1 MKKSDIK
8 LAATTLDLALE
19 SKRADKVLKAVN
31 TLNSKAMS
39 AEVEIEEMVSVIN
52 ILNEYLE
59 GKKNIFYK
67 WVNEK
72 GSSKPISF

>member
-52 ILNEYLE
+52 ILNKYLK
-59 GKKNIFYK
+59 GKNNDFSQM
-67 WVNEK
+67 
-72 GSSKPISF
+72 G